1 MPVDPIDGR
10 LVADGPEPPDVDP
23 EANESTG
30 PVTKCGQCQVSF
42 LHSSIGLGD
51 PPKWWVCPSC
61 RRRLLGD
68 VSTTNSRWARDAW
81 RQP

>member
-1 MPVDPIDGR
+1 MPGVPIIRPLTAVTPD
-10 LVADGPEPPDVDP
+10 PPDED
-23 EANESTG
+23 AIWNENAD

-61 RRRLLGD
+61 RSRLLGD
-68 VSTTNSRWARDAW
+68 ASNTNSR
-81 RQP
+81 